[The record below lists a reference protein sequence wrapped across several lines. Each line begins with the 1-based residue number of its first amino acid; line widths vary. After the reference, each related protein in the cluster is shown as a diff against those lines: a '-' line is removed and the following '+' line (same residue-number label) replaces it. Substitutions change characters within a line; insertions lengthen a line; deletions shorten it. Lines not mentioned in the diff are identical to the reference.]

1 MPEQFIKVK
10 NREVQQST
18 SSAFSETAKKPDSSR
33 FGSCTNIS
41 YSNSDICRICH
52 CEADCGNPLLSPCY
66 CAGSLKYV
74 HQSCLQQWLA
84 ASDTRSCE
92 LCKFNFILH
101 TKIKPIAE
109 WRRLEMTSVERR
121 RLLCAI
127 LFHFVAAI
135 CVIWSLFVLIDRA
148 TEEVQKGLIAW
159 PFWTKLVVV
168 AVGFTGGAVFMYIQC
183 RQYLQLFSRWKAH
196 NRIILVQNAPDSASE
211 KIPIAPP
218 TPNFNITIHSS
229 PATNERSSQVTASI
243 ECNVAPHCNTK
254 ESTYKF
260 DKALNPT
267 EEDLYLNSY
276 TSQHLG
282 EAWASPTPSDHL
294 SLTDEKEITS
304 LGNTSFDALE
314 LNIQEV
320 LALDVEQSAHR
331 SRILSGHSSR
341 SGSKN
346 KNKGV
351 FKSLPNL
358 SASSENLLV

>member
-1 MPEQFIKVK
+1 MPQQFIKVK
-10 NREVQQST
+10 NREVQST
-18 SSAFSETAKKPDSSR
+18 SSAFSETVKKLDSSR

-41 YSNSDICRICH
+41 NSNSDICRICH
-52 CEADCGNPLLSPCY
+52 CEADIGNPLLSPCY
-66 CAGSLKYV
+66 CSGSLKYV

-109 WRRLEMTSVERR
+109 WRRLEMTNVERR

-211 KIPIAPP
+211 KIPISPP
-218 TPNFNITIHSS
+218 TPNFNITVQSS
-229 PATNERSSQVTASI
+229 PATNERSSEVIANI
-243 ECNVAPHCNTK
+243 ECSVSPHYNTI

-260 DKALNPT
+260 EESINPT
-267 EEDLYLNSY
+267 EDMYLQSYNSSLNKVMQSPSLSDPLSY
-276 TSQHLG
+276 TDDKL
-282 EAWASPTPSDHL
+282 
-294 SLTDEKEITS
+294 ITS
-304 LGNTSFDALE
+304 LESTSFDALE

-320 LALDVEQSAHR
+320 LALDVEHSAQK
-331 SRILSGHSSR
+331 SKISLAHSSR
-341 SGSKN
+341 VEDRN
-346 KNKGV
+346 KNKGL

-358 SASSENLLV
+358 SGSSENLLV